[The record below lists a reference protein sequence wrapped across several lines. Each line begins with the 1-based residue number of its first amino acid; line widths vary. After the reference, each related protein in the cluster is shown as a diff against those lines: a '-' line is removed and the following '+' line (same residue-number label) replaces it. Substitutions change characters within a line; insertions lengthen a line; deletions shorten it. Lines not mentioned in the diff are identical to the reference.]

1 MSNLI
6 RIYGDIGTDVLAT
19 DVAQALT
26 TAGGRPVEVHLFSY
40 GGSAGEGLAIYNLLS
55 SYKGQVQIVIDGVA
69 ASAGSI
75 IAMAGDLIQMP
86 SNALLMLH
94 TCWADASGNA
104 EAMRTSAATLD
115 TYSQSYCSSYAARSG
130 QSIET
135 VHGWMAAGKGSGTWF
150 TAAEALAVGLVDE
163 VLPPNQPRNPPA
175 VPQGRFKS
183 TPQALAVWALPTVQ
197 LTQPTIE
204 TKQMTTELA
213 TAENSDTDELSPAEA
228 RRQLQVV
235 RAANLAGLSNEE
247 TETILAST
255 TTASAGVMAVLKA
268 HASVVESRAVGAG
281 HPARVDFKGTG
292 NPDSIQSQFDRAI
305 RGEALEQ
312 PLWLTLRGAGLGQ
325 GNDAREVWA
334 SALSSTKRN
343 WLAPSASLSTSD
355 LPNLLTATG
364 DRRLLDRF
372 ALADGG
378 IRVAATVRALTDYRA
393 ASVIDVGLVGNASR
407 IYEGGEV
414 KFVAVGE
421 AAGSYAPHR
430 FALGLTLTP
439 ESLANDDLSGFDAA
453 LSELSAALLDQEAL
467 ALCDL
472 LEGAA
477 TGRNAPDGAAIFHS
491 SHNNVVATGGIGL
504 ASLAAG
510 VSLLRQQ
517 TAIGGRFIQQTPSA
531 LIVHPDKEGAARQLL
546 TDTIVPAQS
555 SNVNPWAGLQ
565 VAVEPRLNGD
575 YAYLVASGS
584 RAPLELGRLGQAPQ
598 LTSEIQFE
606 TGAFRSK
613 AEHAFGVAVSEH
625 RSIIRI
631 ATAA

>member
-55 SYKGQVQIVIDGVA
+55 SYKGQVQVVIDGVA

-75 IAMAGDLIQMP
+75 IVMAGDLIQMP

-325 GNDAREVWA
+325 GNNAREVWS
-334 SALSSTKRN
+334 SALSGTKRN

-355 LPNLLTATG
+355 LPQLLTATG
-364 DRRLLDRF
+364 DRQLLTRF
-372 ALADGG
+372 QVADAG
-378 IRVAATVRALTDYRA
+378 IRLAANVRQLKDYRS
-393 ASVIDVGLVGNASR
+393 ASVLDVGLVGSASR
-407 IYEGGEV
+407 IYEGGEIQ
-414 KFVAVGE
+414 FSAVSE
-421 AAGSYAPHR
+421 AAASYSPQR
-430 FALGLTLTP
+430 YGLGLTLTP
-439 ESLANDDLSGFDAA
+439 EALANDDLASFDAA
-453 LSELSAALLDQEAL
+453 LAELAAALLDKEAL
-467 ALCDL
+467 ALVAL
-472 LEGAA
+472 LEGSAL
-477 TGRNAPDGAAIFHS
+477 GSNAPDGKSLFHAD
-491 SHNNVVATGGIGL
+491 HANKVATGPVGL
-504 ASLAAG
+504 TSLSAA
-510 VSLLRQQ
+510 VALLRKQV
-517 TAIGGRFIQQTPSA
+517 AIGGRFVAQEPTA
-531 LIVHPDKEGAARQLL
+531 LIVSPDHEAAARQLL
-546 TDTIVPAQS
+546 TDITPAQQ
-555 SNVNPWAGLQ
+555 SNVNPWVGLT
-565 VAVEPRLNGD
+565 VSVEPRLNGS
-575 YAYLVASGS
+575 YAYLLGSGG
-584 RAPLELGRLGQAPQ
+584 RAPLELGRYTSAPT
-598 LTSEIQFE
+598 LLSELEFS
-606 TGAFRSK
+606 TGNYRAK
-613 AEHAFGVAVSEH
+613 AEHAFGTIVQEH